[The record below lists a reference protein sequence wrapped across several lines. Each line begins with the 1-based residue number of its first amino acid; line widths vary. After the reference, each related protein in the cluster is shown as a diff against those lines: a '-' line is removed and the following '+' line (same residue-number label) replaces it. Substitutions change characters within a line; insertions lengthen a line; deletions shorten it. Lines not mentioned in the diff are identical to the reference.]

1 MKSLVLATN
10 NTHKIKEFK
19 GLFKS
24 SAFNIIVP
32 KKNEE
37 MPKVKE
43 TGSTFHNNAFLK
55 AKAFSDKLK
64 NKYWVLSDDSGLE
77 VDILNGEP
85 GVLSAR
91 YAGENASDQDN
102 INKLLFN
109 LNKFNKK
116 RFSARFKCV
125 ICIID
130 KKQSVYYFE
139 GICEGNVALECSGK
153 NGFGYDPIFFP
164 KNYSK
169 TFAQLG
175 EQIKSKL
182 SHRAIA
188 TKNCN
193 NFFKDLNATF

>member
-1 MKSLVLATN
+1 
-10 NTHKIKEFK
+10 
-19 GLFKS
+19 
-24 SAFNIIVP
+24 
-32 KKNEE
+32 

-85 GVLSAR
+85 WVLSAR

-139 GICEGNVALECSGK
+139 GICEGNVASVFSVKMDLAMIL
-153 NGFGYDPIFFP
+153 PIFFP
-164 KNYSK
+164 KIILKHYLSSV
-169 TFAQLG
+169 
-175 EQIKSKL
+175 SKL
-182 SHRAIA
+182 
-188 TKNCN
+188 N
-193 NFFKDLNATF
+193 